1 MGVLTV
7 TSEEAFGIV
16 LRQHRLRLSLSQE
29 ELAIRSNVDRTFIS
43 HIERGKHQPTITTIF
58 KLAQQLNLTPSQM
71 IREAEDL
78 LAKATK

>member
-1 MGVLTV
+1 M